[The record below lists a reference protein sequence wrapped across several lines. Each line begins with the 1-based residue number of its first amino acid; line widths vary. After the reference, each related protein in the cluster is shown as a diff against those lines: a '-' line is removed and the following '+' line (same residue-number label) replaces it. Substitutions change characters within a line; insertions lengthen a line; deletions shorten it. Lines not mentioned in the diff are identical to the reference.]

1 MLQSV
6 VTDVVYLNKEDS
18 AAAGDF
24 FDDNDDAEYDDEYDD
39 TYDDNAIGQ
48 EEPDAA
54 DADRGR
60 PFVLPRVLG
69 GGHVR
74 NVQQRDERDD
84 ESAEEEEEARKKKD
98 NFVRNPAEVRD
109 ERERKWR
116 ESNRGRGGAPKGNR

>member
-1 MLQSV
+1 MRATTSTTRAEV
-6 VTDVVYLNKEDS
+6 
-18 AAAGDF
+18 
-24 FDDNDDAEYDDEYDD
+24 DDDDTCDD

-74 NVQQRDERDD
+74 NVQQRDERDERDD